1 MPPELLWGSVTLQLT
16 HVSCQELENVGALQF
31 IEKPG
36 AQLRLATCR
45 NHLALIR
52 MGAWA
57 AWRLTWLE
65 RRAPNTEVALVPFPH
80 GPVSCDRYS

>member
-31 IEKPG
+31 IG

-45 NHLALIR
+45 NHRALIR
-52 MGAWA
+52 MGAWGC
-57 AWRLTWLE
+57 L
-65 RRAPNTEVALVPFPH
+65 VAHVVGTLC
-80 GPVSCDRYS
+80 S